1 MQLSEFPNPDYVLSY
16 QQWEKDTDEG
26 EKKNQKKYFLLYHK
40 TV

>member
-16 QQWEKDTDEG
+16 QQWEKTQMRG
-26 EKKNQKKYFLLYHK
+26 KNQKKYFLLYHK

>member
-26 EKKNQKKYFLLYHK
+26 KKKSEKVFSA
-40 TV
+40 VP